1 MDHPALQ
8 ANRFQP
14 GSNVPP
20 SRGGGLQTRGPDRR
34 PRRLLRN
41 MLLAA
46 LNAPGTITVE
56 VQTAEGAVEEKKLW
70 GRQAAAHQL
79 LVAIQDIARQAK
91 QNPMAVLRLL
101 ELIGEQVDGRPM
113 PPAGDGNQRRA
124 TTFVYEDERETGPET
139 PGSVADVVGSEPPG
153 PDDGFERVE

>member
-1 MDHPALQ
+1 MADPAERPWLIQ
-8 ANRFQP
+8 KGN
-14 GSNVPP
+14 NIPP
-20 SRGGGLQTRGPDRR
+20 AQGGGIKTRGPDRR

-56 VQTAEGAVEEKKLW
+56 VQTPKGAVKKKKLW

-79 LVAIQDIARQAK
+79 LVAIQEIARQAE